1 MTSYHHDTTASKG
14 FGVQLYENARDN
26 LLELIGQP
34 LIEKGVKVKKPTQRK
49 AATEDAVQLFTDA
62 VLSKSAF
69 DDVMSELEA
78 ACAAAGFNAQLIVC
92 DVKVRQTLSHQ
103 HLSQLSRGATPPS
116 LARKRRSVCT
126 ATSGHL
132 SGVGS
137 ETCRLIYAD
146 NCVLRAQSPDL

>member
-62 VLSKSAF
+62 VLSKPAF

-78 ACAAAGFNAQLIVC
+78 ACAAAGVNAQLIVC

-103 HLSQLSRGATPPS
+103 HLASSREVPHHRLSPVNGGPCAPPP
-116 LARKRRSVCT
+116 A
-126 ATSGHL
+126 ATSRESVARHAVSPHL
-132 SGVGS
+132 
-137 ETCRLIYAD
+137 C
-146 NCVLRAQSPDL
+146 